1 MSKIESETVNYFA
14 QLIEKEIGIQYNAVN
29 SHLLENRLHDLAKS
43 LGFDNFEAFWAE
55 LKTRT
60 LRASEKEAILDIAT
74 NNETSF
80 FRDAEIFDFFRND
93 FLPKQTSTPLRVWCA
108 ATSTGQEPYSLAM
121 VLAQLKDSGHPR
133 SYEILATDFSERV
146 LKQAQSGVYSQLEV
160 QRGLS
165 PAMLARF
172 FDPLADEKS
181 TMAKFKFKIKTE
193 LSSSITFKRL
203 NLLDPWSHRDRFD
216 IIFCRNV
223 LIYQDIENK
232 RKVITRL
239 ANSLA
244 AGGYLV
250 LGGAESLLGL
260 SSDFEMQIFGKACVY
275 KLKPNLKA
283 SA

>member
-1 MSKIESETVNYFA
+1 MSKIESETVNFFA

-29 SHLLENRLHDLAKS
+29 SHLLENRLHDLSKA
-43 LGFDNFEAFWAE
+43 LGFDSFETFWAE
-55 LKTRT
+55 LKSRP

-80 FRDAEIFDFFRND
+80 FRDMEIFDFFRND
-93 FLPKQTSTPLRVWCA
+93 FLPKHTSTPLRVWCA

-121 VLAQLKDSGHPR
+121 VLAQLKDAGHPR

-146 LKQAQSGVYSQLEV
+146 LKQAQSGIYSQLEV

-165 PAMLARF
+165 SAMLTRF
-172 FDPLADEKS
+172 FDPISDEKS
-181 TMAKFKFKIKTE
+181 TMAKFKRKAE
-193 LSSSITFKRL
+193 LSSSITFRRL
-203 NLLDPWSHRDRFD
+203 NLLDSWNHRDRFD

-223 LIYQDIENK
+223 LIYQDLENK
-232 RKVITRL
+232 RKVIARL
-239 ANSLA
+239 ADSLTP
-244 AGGYLV
+244 GGYLV

-260 SSDFEMQIFGKACVY
+260 SNDFEMQIFGKACVY
-275 KLKPNLKA
+275 KLKPNVRA